1 MADDFQSQ
9 PNCSKCLDK
18 GYYDTTGENYRYPWG
33 DVFLCS
39 CGCVGLEQLESEA
52 IARLRTTNKVKTY
65 EYNPDLNLLR
75 AIKIKR
81 L

>member
-1 MADDFQSQ
+1 MANDFQSQ
-9 PNCSKCLDK
+9 PNCNKCLDK
-18 GYYDTTGENYRYPWG
+18 GYIDTYNPFTACWG

-39 CGCVGLEQLESEA
+39 CECVTLAKLEYEC
-52 IARLRTTNKVKTY
+52 IARLRSTNKIRTAQ
-65 EYNPDLNLLR
+65 YNPDLNLLR

>member
-1 MADDFQSQ
+1 MTNETH
-9 PNCSKCLDK
+9 PTCNKCNNK
-18 GYYDTTGENYRYPWG
+18 GYIDTFGDLSPAG

-39 CGCVGLEQLESEA
+39 CECVSLAKLESEA
-52 IARLRTTNKVKTY
+52 IARLRTTNKVRTGI
-65 EYNPDLNLLR
+65 YNPDLNLLR